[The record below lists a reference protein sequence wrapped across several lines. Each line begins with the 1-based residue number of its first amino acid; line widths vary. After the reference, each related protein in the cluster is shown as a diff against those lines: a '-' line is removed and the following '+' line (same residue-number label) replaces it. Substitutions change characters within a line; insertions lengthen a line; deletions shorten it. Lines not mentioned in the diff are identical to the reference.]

1 MKSVAKYCLLLL
13 MTGLIAGCANGVN
26 TGSSDVDLSASNSV
40 SSESSSS
47 ASSSTFNPTAG
58 KEDGLALE
66 AFNEEVN
73 KLGTSRV
80 RKIRY
85 TYHIVEKIV
94 GEYTING
101 LTEAGEYTADLVVEP
116 KNGNSNDMNLVLI
129 SGTATTQMQKFYAKD
144 YCPSITASGWLQ
156 YHAQRRVFKNQAQE
170 GEGFEERFYVNP
182 MKTWMISWG
191 NRPANI
197 TSKEGD
203 FFAYEEFDRT
213 YDAEGYVTSFMI
225 KEYESMHGTIT
236 SHNNGTMHYDGY
248 YEIVCNCTVSYL
260 D

>member
-1 MKSVAKYCLLLL
+1 MKNIAKYCLLLL
-13 MTGLIAGCANGVN
+13 LTGSIVGCANN
-26 TGSSDVDLSASNSV
+26 ANSDTSTTSQV
-40 SSESSSS
+40 SSTSSV
-47 ASSSTFNPTAG
+47 ASSFNPTAD
-58 KEDGLALE
+58 KEDGLTLE

-94 GEYTING
+94 GEYTYQG
-101 LTEAGEYTADLVVEP
+101 LSEPGEYVADLVVEP
-116 KNGNSNDMNLVLI
+116 RSGDSNDSNLVLV
-129 SGTATTQMQKFYAKD
+129 SGTATTQMQKFYARD
-144 YCPSITASGWLQ
+144 YCPYITASGWLK
-156 YHAQRRVFKNQAQE
+156 YHEQRRTFKNQAQE

-182 MKTWMISWG
+182 MRTWMISWG

-203 FFAYEEFDRT
+203 FFAYDEFDRM
-213 YDAEGYVTSFMI
+213 YDAEGYCTSFVI
-225 KEYESMHGTIT
+225 KQYESMHGTIT
-236 SHNNGTMHYDGY
+236 SHNNGTMHYDGS
-248 YEIVCNCTVSYL
+248 YEITVNCTIAYL